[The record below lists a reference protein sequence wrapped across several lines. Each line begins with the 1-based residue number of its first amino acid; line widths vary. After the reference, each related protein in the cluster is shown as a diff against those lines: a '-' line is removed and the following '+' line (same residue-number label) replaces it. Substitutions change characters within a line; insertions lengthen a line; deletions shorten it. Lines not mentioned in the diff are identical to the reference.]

1 MFKQIRSDFREIKEY
16 AGQAITTITSTTKI
30 RLLIF
35 MADLMQ
41 KAYNRRFF
49 VSIIDTQRGERLK
62 IFDNQMFKTYKRLR
76 WLPKRMTTLELEQKC
91 FYATSLSKNNNV
103 SKEDRN
109 KAIKKYVTYTKTIR
123 KVNKLRMKSAG

>member
-1 MFKQIRSDFREIKEY
+1 MFKQIRSDFIEIREY
-16 AGQAITTITSTTKI
+16 FSQAITTITATTKI

-35 MADLMQ
+35 MANLMQ

-62 IFDNQMFKTYKRLR
+62 IFDNQMFKTYKRLK
-76 WLPKRMTTLELEQKC
+76 WLPKRMTTLDLEQKC
-91 FYATSLSKNNNV
+91 FYATSLSRNNNV
-103 SKEDRN
+103 AKEDRN
-109 KAIKKYVTYTKTIR
+109 KAIKKYVNYTKTIR